1 MGEENGNGDVVMN
14 EKERTEDEK
23 KGQENCGRRNVKLR
37 EREGM
42 MKKRGVW
49 RRKGGRKR
57 KWKLKQDAKLTRIRI
72 GQGKRKPREGMIPLT
87 RILMNHRRKN
97 LRREMIP
104 NHPKLKRKRNPLI
117 QRARMIGRRN
127 PERGAGRTVKM
138 RMRVKRRR

>member
-1 MGEENGNGDVVMN
+1 MGRKDSKKAPDSESESEEEEVSKKKKKKKKESSSD
-14 EKERTEDEK
+14 ESDSEEERSKKKHKKER
-23 KGQENCGRRNVKLR
+23 
-37 EREGM
+37 
-42 MKKRGVW
+42 
-49 RRKGGRKR
+49 
-57 KWKLKQDAKLTRIRI
+57 
-72 GQGKRKPREGMIPLT
+72 
-87 RILMNHRRKN
+87 NHRRKN